1 MNVSERCKS
10 LTKKLILS
18 VGMLRAASAVRPRFI
33 AILKYHSIRDD
44 PDLVDDSIGSSIVHR
59 TDVFR
64 EQMELVARQFNPVT
78 MDDVALFLRGQKEAP
93 KWPVAVT
100 FDDGYADNCE
110 VAAPLL
116 RRVGVPATFYVTVDA
131 VDGAKAPWFVRV
143 RHAIWTTKRNS
154 WLDVESGRTLN
165 LEKREDRISL
175 MRRSCRRCA
184 SLTGHAQ
191 EEAVRAIE
199 AELEAAPYRA
209 DGLMMSWGQIGSL
222 QSDGH
227 AIGSHTLSHP
237 NVAHVSSQEMRV
249 ELVESKRRLEGKLGV
264 SVKHL
269 SYPHPCLN
277 PNFSAE
283 STAVAREAGYAT
295 AVLSINGPV
304 SLDSDPMSMERLAVA
319 SDRHEFL
326 WNLECTLLGRRV

>member
-1 MNVSERCKS
+1 MNVSERCKW
-10 LTKKLILS
+10 LTKKLILNA
-18 VGMLRAASAVRPRFI
+18 GILRAAGAVSPRYI

-44 PDLVDDSIGSSIVHR
+44 PDQVDDSIGSSIVHR

-64 EQMELVARQFNPVT
+64 EQMELVAGQFNPVT
-78 MDDVALFLRGQKEAP
+78 MDDVALFLKGEKEVP
-93 KWPVAVT
+93 KRPVAVT

-110 VAAPLL
+110 IAAPLL
-116 RRVGVPATFYVTVDA
+116 SRVGVPATFYVTVDA
-131 VDGAKAPWFVRV
+131 VDAAKAPWFVRV

-154 WLDVESGRTLN
+154 WLDTESGRTLN

-175 MRRSCRRCA
+175 MRRTCRQCA

-199 AELEAAPYRA
+199 TELDVAPYTP
-209 DGLMMSWGQIGSL
+209 DGLMMSWEQIGGL
-222 QSDGH
+222 HKGGH

-237 NVAHVSSQEMRV
+237 NVAHVSPQEMRV
-249 ELVESKRRLEGKLGV
+249 ELVESKRKLDEKLGE
-264 SVKHL
+264 SVRHL

-304 SLDSDPMSMERLAVA
+304 AVNGDPMCMERLAVA

>member
-1 MNVSERCKS
+1 MNVTERCKW

-18 VGMLRAASAVRPRFI
+18 AGILRAASAVSPRCI

-44 PDLVDDSIGSSIVHR
+44 PDLADDSIGSSIVHR
-59 TDVFR
+59 VDVFR

-78 MDDVALFLRGQKEAP
+78 MDDVALFLKGEKEVP
-93 KWPVAVT
+93 KRPVAVT

-110 VAAPLL
+110 IAAPLL
-116 RRVGVPATFYVTVDA
+116 NRVGVLATFYVTVDA
-131 VDGAKAPWFVRV
+131 VGWGQSPWFVRV
-143 RHAIWTTKRNS
+143 RHAIWTTKRNG
-154 WLDVESGRTLN
+154 WLDKESGRTLN
-165 LEKREDRISL
+165 FERREDRITI
-175 MRRSCRRCA
+175 MRRFCRRCA
-184 SLTGHAQ
+184 TLTGHAQ

-199 AELEAAPYRA
+199 MELEVAPYTPG
-209 DGLMMSWGQIGSL
+209 GLMMSWEQIEKLHEG
-222 QSDGH
+222 GH

-237 NVAHVSSQEMRV
+237 NVAHVSPQEMRV
-249 ELVESKRRLEGKLGV
+249 ELVESKRRLDEKLGQ
-264 SVKHL
+264 SVTQL

-304 SLDSDPMSMERLAVA
+304 PLNSDPMCMERLAVA

-326 WNLECTLLGRRV
+326 WNLECTLLGRRM